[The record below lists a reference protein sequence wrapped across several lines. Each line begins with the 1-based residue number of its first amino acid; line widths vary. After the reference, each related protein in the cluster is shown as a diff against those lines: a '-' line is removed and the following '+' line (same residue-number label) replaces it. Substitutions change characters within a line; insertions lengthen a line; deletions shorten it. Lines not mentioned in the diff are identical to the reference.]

1 MNISSVLSHY
11 IFTKNFITKGGIFMI
26 KGINKQVLEIIETNN
41 GYFEKALFFI
51 KPEFS
56 GISENK
62 LRELAQAEIKSAINP
77 PKQKYKTKTNKLLS
91 FICFLGVFISGFIIG
106 VLLSFLI

>member
-1 MNISSVLSHY
+1 Y
-11 IFTKNFITKGGIFMI
+11 FMI
-26 KGINKQVLEIIETNN
+26 KGINKQVLEVLETNN

-62 LRELAQAEIKSAINP
+62 LRELALTEIKSAINP
-77 PKQKYKTKTNKLLS
+77 PKQKYNNKTNKLLS
-91 FICFLGVFISGFIIG
+91 FIYFFAVFISGLILGI
-106 VLLSFLI
+106 LLSFLI